1 MRSIHLH
8 PEIEKNPYLEAKRF
22 AKFIAIET
30 TVATLFPQTAE
41 AAAKLDVI
49 LVGDENVDIT
59 SAAKAARVSLD
70 GN

>member
-30 TVATLFPQTAE
+30 TAGLAGRKIFKWA
-41 AAAKLDVI
+41 
-49 LVGDENVDIT
+49 
-59 SAAKAARVSLD
+59 
-70 GN
+70 